1 VIFYVCDR
9 NVAGHVCNAST
20 KFAENIHVSNVNVL
34 LVLCLTPVPRT
45 LKQYLCEA
53 LATVPVFDSLP
64 LISSFVDQVGEY
76 STARL
81 LGPRVDAPT
90 FGPSEAA
97 RLFIMSEDMHRYLR
111 ITGGKFCSNHVTIQC
126 TVQDSCHSGNIFFL

>member
-1 VIFYVCDR
+1 MIFYVCDR
-9 NVAGHVCNAST
+9 NVAGHVCNAS
-20 KFAENIHVSNVNVL
+20 AQSAGNIHVSNVYVSW
-34 LVLCLTPVPRT
+34 VLCLTPVPRT
-45 LKQYLCEA
+45 LKQNLRKA
-53 LATVPVFDSLP
+53 LTTVPVFDSLP

-90 FGPSEAA
+90 FGLSEAA

-111 ITGGKFCSNHVTIQC
+111 ITGGKFCSNRMTVQC
-126 TVQDSCHSGNIFFL
+126 AMQDSCHSDNIFFL